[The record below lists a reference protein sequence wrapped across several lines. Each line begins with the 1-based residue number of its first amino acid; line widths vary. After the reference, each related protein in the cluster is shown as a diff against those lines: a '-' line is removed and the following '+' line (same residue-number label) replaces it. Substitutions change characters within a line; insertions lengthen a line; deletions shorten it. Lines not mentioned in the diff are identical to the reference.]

1 MHTYATIRH
10 DDVLVACTYPRV
22 LINCINN
29 GSYVGNEYEKKRT
42 TTATKWYRVCAQSY
56 SRYVHISLISQR
68 SIRCVAFFRR
78 KWRRNFTVEK
88 LAILTYIYIYKYKI
102 AGCFKLP
109 VRRRGELIE
118 KQQGH
123 DLSETSPRWSIR
135 SIRFVE
141 KNRFLRKAYMAG
153 KAKAWK
159 GV

>member
-1 MHTYATIRH
+1 MRRFFPPE
-10 DDVLVACTYPRV
+10 V
-22 LINCINN
+22 
-29 GSYVGNEYEKKRT
+29 EEKFYGGEARD
-42 TTATKWYRVCAQSY
+42 SN
-56 SRYVHISLISQR
+56 I
-68 SIRCVAFFRR
+68 
-78 KWRRNFTVEK
+78 
-88 LAILTYIYIYKYKI
+88 YIYIYKYKI
-102 AGCFKLP
+102 GGCLKLP